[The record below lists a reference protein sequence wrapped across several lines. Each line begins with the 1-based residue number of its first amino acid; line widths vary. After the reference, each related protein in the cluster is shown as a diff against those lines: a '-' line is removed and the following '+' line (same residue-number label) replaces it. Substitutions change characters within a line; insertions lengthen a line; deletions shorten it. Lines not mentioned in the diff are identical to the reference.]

1 MRINITGFNGAQFG
15 KKTAN
20 RKGVLNFS
28 ELIKEILT
36 ECGHEADFQLE
47 NPDLNM
53 VFVIDPSSINA
64 GYVNEVLPILRNEPS
79 IVVFD
84 DWNIKGFYKTID
96 KIIETGKFSKTHH
109 TVDWKIVLEYMDV
122 WQKLANGEYLTL
134 YPAHKVGDH
143 SLLEIRGE
151 SFYLDPSIYMADKRV
166 FNPEHEKHRE
176 YTDLIPV
183 HASLANKWQEL
194 SKKKYTFLNVKDA
207 KEDEVFELYSKYR
220 MVMSPVHY
228 HDGSGWF
235 RGRYIMANQAKA
247 IIVDDQNSIFGAPF
261 AVLPKQITKDNIE
274 GVFEL
279 QARNLFAGIMTKEE
293 VREAMNETL
302 SVFENKY
309 AKREVENTAA

>member
-15 KKTAN
+15 KSTAN

-28 ELIKEILT
+28 ELIREILT
-36 ECGHEADFQLE
+36 ECGHEAGFQLE
-47 NPDLNM
+47 NADLNM

-64 GYVNEVLPILRNEPS
+64 GYVNEVLPILREKPC

-96 KIIETGKFSKTHH
+96 KIIETQKFSKTHH
-109 TVDWKIVLEYMDV
+109 TVDWKVVLEYMDV
-122 WQKLANGEYLTL
+122 WKKLSDGDYLTL

-151 SFYLDPSIYMADKRV
+151 SYYLDPSIYMADKRV
-166 FNPEHEKHRE
+166 FNTEHEKHRE

-194 SKKKYTFLNVKDA
+194 SKKNYSFLNLKGV
-207 KEDEVFELYSKYR
+207 KEDLVFEYYSKYR

-235 RGRYIMANQAKA
+235 RGRYIMAATANA
-247 IIVDDQNSIFGAPF
+247 IIVDDQGSIFGKPF
-261 AVLPKQITKDNIE
+261 EVLPKQITKKNIE
-274 GVFEL
+274 GVLEL
-279 QARNLFAGIMTKEE
+279 QKRNLYEGIMTKEE
-293 VREAMNETL
+293 VREAMNAVLE
-302 SVFENKY
+302 VFKSEYK
-309 AKREVENTAA
+309 